1 MLALAWFAAPAATRA
16 AWELCLPLVPLCLQV
31 AGLPMLAPFA
41 QRMEQLIEQLAAC
54 LEALAAMVRKQ
65 ASPDE

>member
-1 MLALAWFAAPAATRA
+1 MPGSHTCSLSTVLR
-16 AWELCLPLVPLCLQV
+16 PLGFLCLQV